1 MCMSVSMTKLRVSVY
16 ECEWSEYQSVGLS
29 VREWS
34 ECEWSECDCEFEWSG
49 CI

>member
-1 MCMSVSMTKLRVSVY
+1 MTKLRVSVY
-16 ECEWSEYQSVGLS
+16 EPERSEYKNVGLS
-29 VREWS
+29 VRDWS

>member
-1 MCMSVSMTKLRVSVY
+1 MCMSLSMTKLRACVS

-29 VREWS
+29 VREGLS
-34 ECEWSECDCEFEWSG
+34 EWSECDCEFKWSD